1 MNAETALS
9 CPACGAPQQAG
20 DRFCEQCGSRLDEG
34 QHERVGCRACG
45 APADAI
51 GEDGYC
57 SVCGVRQRAGDTR
70 IELDLVIAAAVSDQ
84 GRVHRRNEDS
94 FQLEVSG
101 ERSVAVVV
109 CDGISSASAGNV
121 AARDAAGAAGAVLA
135 EAVAD
140 PSRDAETAILEAIK
154 AANEAVVQ
162 VEWTTRTR
170 RVDPSCTLVSALCRG
185 PQVLVGWVGDS
196 RAYWFGVDEARQLT
210 VDDSFA
216 EEGIAKGLF
225 TPEQAAKSP
234 FLHSITHWV
243 GPDSPERPPRLA
255 ALRAERPGRL
265 VLCTDGLWNYA
276 PSAGELARLLE
287 ALPAGA
293 APAAVARAL
302 ADTANDRGGHDNIT
316 VVVVDIDPSESA
328 PADSPQP

>member
-1 MNAETALS
+1 MNTEIGLS
-9 CPACGAPQQAG
+9 CPSCGAPFQTG
-20 DRFCEQCGSRLDEG
+20 DGFCEHCGTRLDE
-34 QHERVGCRACG
+34 Q
-45 APADAI
+45 PAA
-51 GEDGYC
+51 
-57 SVCGVRQRAGDTR
+57 DTR
-70 IELDLVIAAAVSDQ
+70 TELDLGIAAAVSDQ
-84 GRVHRRNEDS
+84 GLVHRRNEDS

-121 AARDAAGAAGAVLA
+121 AARDAARAAGTVLA

-140 PSRDAETAILEAIK
+140 PSQDAETAILDAIR
-154 AANEAVVQ
+154 AANEAVVH

-185 PQVLVGWVGDS
+185 PEILIGWVGDS
-196 RAYWFGVDEARQLT
+196 RAYWFASDESRQLT

-216 EEGIAKGLF
+216 EEGVAKGLF

-276 PSAGELARLLE
+276 PSAGELARLVE

-302 ADTANDRGGHDNIT
+302 ADTANERGGHDNIT
-316 VVVVDIDPSESA
+316 VVVVDIDPSA
-328 PADSPQP
+328 A

>member
-9 CPACGAPQQAG
+9 CPSCGAPFQTG
-20 DRFCEQCGSRLDEG
+20 DGFCEHCGTRLDE
-34 QHERVGCRACG
+34 QPAAEARA
-45 APADAI
+45 
-51 GEDGYC
+51 
-57 SVCGVRQRAGDTR
+57 
-70 IELDLVIAAAVSDQ
+70 ELDLVIAAAVSDQ

-121 AARDAAGAAGAVLA
+121 AARDAARAAGTVLA

-140 PSRDAETAILEAIK
+140 PSQDAETAILDAIR
-154 AANEAVVQ
+154 AANEAVVR

-185 PQVLVGWVGDS
+185 PEVIVGWVGDS
-196 RAYWFGVDEARQLT
+196 RAYWFGADEARQLT

-255 ALRAERPGRL
+255 SFRVERPGRL

-276 PSAGELARLLE
+276 PSAGELARLVE
-287 ALPAGA
+287 ALPGGA

-302 ADTANDRGGHDNIT
+302 ADTANERGGHDNIT

>member
-1 MNAETALS
+1 MNPEIGLS

-20 DRFCEQCGSRLDEG
+20 DRFCEQCGARLDED

-57 SVCGVRQRAGDTR
+57 SVCGVRERPGDTR
-70 IELDLVIAAAVSDQ
+70 IELDLVTAAAVSDQ
-84 GRVHRRNEDS
+84 GRVHQRNEDS
-94 FQLEVSG
+94 FHLEVSG
-101 ERSVAVVV
+101 ERNVAVVV

-121 AARDAAGAAGAVLA
+121 AARDAARAAGAVLTQ
-135 EAVAD
+135 AVAD
-140 PSRDAETAILEAIK
+140 PGLDAETAITEAIQ
-154 AANEAVVQ
+154 AANEAVVE

-185 PQVLVGWVGDS
+185 PDVLIGWVGDS
-196 RAYWFGVDEARQLT
+196 RAYWFDADQARQLT

-216 EEGIAKGLF
+216 EEGIAQGLF

-255 ALRAERPGRL
+255 ALRPERPGRL

-276 PSAGELARLLE
+276 PGADELARLLE

-293 APAAVARAL
+293 APAAVARTL

-316 VVVVDIDPSESA
+316 VVVVDIDPSA
-328 PADSPQP
+328 P

>member
-1 MNAETALS
+1 MNTEIGLS
-9 CPACGAPQQAG
+9 CPSCGAPFQTG
-20 DRFCEQCGSRLDEG
+20 DGFCEHCGTRLDE
-34 QHERVGCRACG
+34 Q
-45 APADAI
+45 PAA
-51 GEDGYC
+51 
-57 SVCGVRQRAGDTR
+57 DTR
-70 IELDLVIAAAVSDQ
+70 TELDLVIAAAVSDQ

-94 FQLEVSG
+94 FHLEVSG

-109 CDGISSASAGNV
+109 CDGISSASAGNI
-121 AARDAAGAAGAVLA
+121 AARDAARAAGTVLTPA
-135 EAVAD
+135 AAD
-140 PSRDAETAILEAIK
+140 PSQDAETAILDAIR
-154 AANEAVVQ
+154 AANEAVVH

-185 PQVLVGWVGDS
+185 PEILIGWVGDS
-196 RAYWFGVDEARQLT
+196 RAYWFAEDESRQLT

-234 FLHSITHWV
+234 FLHTITHWV

-255 ALRAERPGRL
+255 SLRAERPGRL

-316 VVVVDIDPSESA
+316 VVVVDIDPSA
-328 PADSPQP
+328 A